1 MTTKCII
8 NRRNALS
15 DEVPESKPTFAQLQ
29 KQAQEKKPSLNDIKI
44 APEEKAINSAHEK
57 TPEIESHGA
66 KCEVVDSKKMTS
78 NAKGVAK
85 TKKLDKKYR
94 KTPVGQAT
102 TSIVR
107 KPINFD
113 RKEFSAHQMD
123 SRQTQTVN
131 SDLQKKEKQLDQH
144 SSERDLPQ
152 KASDFQKKSFN
163 NSYLS
168 KEISSNR
175 LSAQPNAEYIE
186 IKNEIEDSL
195 NRMRNIR
202 KQQLCQTRGQ
212 IENDSNMNIKD
223 YLISNHK
230 NVPRICERIVEPN
243 RFSVLEI
250 AEKILESEVIQTL
263 MGGVRAS
270 GPGQTDSESRQLGSY
285 EKIYHHQKGPHFLS
299 HDNHDALN
307 YRPSFA
313 NPMSEM
319 ETSIFHRYFKT
330 KLNTEDI
337 SDNSII
343 NSDESF
349 KEDAHFRTE
358 YFGDEADGNRYGK
371 LEKRS
376 NVSSNISYGFMKS
389 AIKR

>member
-1 MTTKCII
+1 MPQ
-8 NRRNALS
+8 A
-15 DEVPESKPTFAQLQ
+15 KPTFAQLQ
-29 KQAQEKKPSLNDIKI
+29 RQSQEQKPGIIEVKI
-44 APEEKAINSAHEK
+44 APDEKPSNLIIEK
-57 TPEIESHGA
+57 TSNSEIKEA
-66 KCEVVDSKKMTS
+66 KDEKSDSKKMTS
-78 NAKGVAK
+78 NAKGVVK

-94 KTPVGQAT
+94 KTPIGQAT

-107 KPINFD
+107 KQINFD
-113 RKEFSAHQMD
+113 KQEFSANQMD
-123 SRQTQTVN
+123 SKRTQTVH
-131 SDLQKKEKQLDQH
+131 SDPQKKDRQVHQY

-152 KASDFQKKSFN
+152 KPSDFQKKSFN

-168 KEISSNR
+168 KEVPSNR

-186 IKNEIEDSL
+186 IKNETEDSL
-195 NRMRNIR
+195 NRIRNKR
-202 KQQLCQTRGQ
+202 SQHHYQARNQ

-230 NVPRICERIVEPN
+230 NVPRISERLVEPN
-243 RFSVLEI
+243 RFSVLEV
-250 AEKILESEVIQTL
+250 AEKILESEVIQAL
-263 MGGVRAS
+263 MGGARVS
-270 GPGQTDSESRQLGSY
+270 SPGQFESESRLLGNP
-285 EKIYHHQKGPHFLS
+285 EKTYQPQKGPHFMS
-299 HDNHDALN
+299 YDNHEALN

-319 ETSIFHRYFKT
+319 ETSIFNRYFKT
-330 KLNTEDI
+330 NLNTEDI

-349 KEDAHFRTE
+349 KDDENFRTE
-358 YFGDEADGNRYGK
+358 YFGDEVDGNRYGK
-371 LEKRS
+371 FEKRS

>member
-1 MTTKCII
+1 
-8 NRRNALS
+8 
-15 DEVPESKPTFAQLQ
+15 
-29 KQAQEKKPSLNDIKI
+29 
-44 APEEKAINSAHEK
+44 
-57 TPEIESHGA
+57 
-66 KCEVVDSKKMTS
+66 MTS
-78 NAKGVAK
+78 NAKGVVK

-94 KTPVGQAT
+94 KTPIGQAT

-107 KPINFD
+107 KQINFD
-113 RKEFSAHQMD
+113 KQEFSANQMD
-123 SRQTQTVN
+123 SKRTQTVH
-131 SDLQKKEKQLDQH
+131 SDPQKKDRQVHQY

-152 KASDFQKKSFN
+152 KPSDFQKKSFN

-168 KEISSNR
+168 KEVPSNR

-186 IKNEIEDSL
+186 IKNETEDSL
-195 NRMRNIR
+195 NRIRNKR
-202 KQQLCQTRGQ
+202 SQHHYQARNQ

-230 NVPRICERIVEPN
+230 NVPRISERLVEPN
-243 RFSVLEI
+243 RFSVLEV
-250 AEKILESEVIQTL
+250 AEKILESEVIQAL
-263 MGGVRAS
+263 MGGARVS
-270 GPGQTDSESRQLGSY
+270 SPGQFESESRLLGNP
-285 EKIYHHQKGPHFLS
+285 EKTYQPQKGPHFMS
-299 HDNHDALN
+299 YDNHEALN

-319 ETSIFHRYFKT
+319 ETSIFNRYFKT
-330 KLNTEDI
+330 NLNTEDI

-349 KEDAHFRTE
+349 KDDENFRTE
-358 YFGDEADGNRYGK
+358 YFGDEVDGNRYGK
-371 LEKRS
+371 FEKRS